1 MLPMLSTTLAFYIE
15 INYLSRKRALNSSC
29 RMSVLLSSKRE
40 KRRITEVKIIA
51 MPTKQIKQRTRTIM
65 VAIPIRQTVL
75 LLL

>member
-1 MLPMLSTTLAFYIE
+1 
-15 INYLSRKRALNSSC
+15 
-29 RMSVLLSSKRE
+29 MSVLLSSKRG